1 MMSFTSVKNQLDILS
16 SNAEEILP
24 REDLI
29 KKLKKS
35 KENNIPLNI
44 KLGCDPSRP
53 DLHIGHTVVLN
64 KLKEFQDL
72 GHNIILVIGDFTALI
87 GDPTGR
93 NKTRPQIS
101 ADETKV
107 NSRTYINQVSK
118 IIDIDKVRIVYNS
131 EWLNS
136 LNFSKIISLCSKFT
150 LAQFLERDDFNKRY
164 KSGKPISL
172 HEFMYPL
179 AQAYDSVFLRSDIEI
194 GGTDQKF
201 NLLLGR
207 DLQKEFNQNQQT
219 ILTMPLIEGTDGIDK
234 MSKSYDNYIAF
245 NDNAN
250 DMYGKVLSIPDDL
263 IFKYFNL
270 VTLISKAEIEDYKFS
285 LKANKINHRDLK
297 RKLAREIVSIYHDNK
312 SASFAESNFDKIFIN
327 KEVPDDIPEIKI
339 SAKTKLVEVIKSSN
353 QVNSNSEIR
362 RLIKQNAIKIDDIPI
377 TDIHFEINPGKDIIV
392 KIGKRKFLRV
402 KKNSNE

>member
-1 MMSFTSVKNQLDILS
+1 MSFKSVKKQLEIVS
-16 SNAEEILP
+16 SNTEEILP
-24 REDLI
+24 EEDLI

-53 DLHIGHTVVLN
+53 DLHIGHSVVLN

-72 GHNIILVIGDFTALI
+72 GHNIILVIGDFTAMI

-101 ADETKV
+101 VDETKA
-107 NSRTYINQVSK
+107 NSMTYINQVSK
-118 IIDIDKVRIVYNS
+118 IIDINKIRIVYNS

-136 LNFSKIISLCSKFT
+136 LSFSKIISLCSKFT

-207 DLQKEFNQNQQT
+207 DLQKEFNQEQQT

-234 MSKSYDNYIAF
+234 MSKSYENYIAF
-245 NDNAN
+245 NDTAD
-250 DMYGKVLSIPDDL
+250 DMYGKVLSIPDNL
-263 IFKYFNL
+263 IFKYFSL
-270 VTLISKAEIEDYKFS
+270 VNSKSNIEIEDYKFS
-285 LKANKINHRDLK
+285 LKTNKINHRDLK

-312 SASFAESNFDKIFIN
+312 SASFAESNFDKIFVK
-327 KEVPDDIPEIKI
+327 KEIPDDIPEISI
-339 SAKTKLVEVIKSSN
+339 SVKTKIVEVIKNSN
-353 QVNSNSEIR
+353 LVNSNSEIR
-362 RLIKQNAIKIDDIPI
+362 RLIKQNAVKIDDKAIV
-377 TDIHFEINPGKDIIV
+377 DIHYEVIPEKDVVI

-402 KKNSNE
+402 KKQ

>member
-1 MMSFTSVKNQLDILS
+1 MSFISVKNQLDILS

-24 REDLI
+24 KEDLI

-53 DLHIGHTVVLN
+53 DLHIGHSVVLN
-64 KLKEFQDL
+64 KLKQFQDL
-72 GHNIILVIGDFTALI
+72 GHNIILVIGDFTAMI

-101 ADETKV
+101 VDETKV
-107 NSRTYINQVSK
+107 NSQTYINQVSK

-131 EWLNS
+131 EWLDS

-179 AQAYDSVFLRSDIEI
+179 AQAYDSVFLRSDVEI

-207 DLQKEFNQNQQT
+207 DLQKEFNQHQQT
-219 ILTMPLIEGTDGIDK
+219 ILTMPLIEGTDGVDK

-245 NDNAN
+245 NDNA
-250 DMYGKVLSIPDDL
+250 DDIYGKVLSIPDDL

-270 VTLISKAEIEDYKFS
+270 VTMISKAEIEDYKFS

-312 SASFAESNFDKIFIN
+312 SASFAESNFDKIFVN
-327 KEVPDDIPEIKI
+327 KEIPDDIPEIKI
-339 SAKTKLVEVIKSSN
+339 SAKAKLVEVIKNSN

-362 RLIKQNAIKIDDIPI
+362 RLIKQNAIKIDDIPV
-377 TDIHFEINPGKDIIV
+377 TDIHFEIIPDKDIVV

-402 KKNSNE
+402 KKQ

>member
-1 MMSFTSVKNQLDILS
+1 MLFTSVKNQLDILS
-16 SNAEEILP
+16 SNAGEILP
-24 REDLI
+24 KEDLI

-53 DLHIGHTVVLN
+53 DLHIGHSVVLN
-64 KLKEFQDL
+64 KLKQFQDL
-72 GHNIILVIGDFTALI
+72 GHNIILVIGDFTAMI

-101 ADETKV
+101 VDETKV

-118 IIDIDKVRIVYNS
+118 ILDIDKVRIVYNS
-131 EWLNS
+131 EWLDS

-207 DLQKEFNQNQQT
+207 DLQKEFNQQQQT
-219 ILTMPLIEGTDGIDK
+219 ILTMPLIEGTDGVNK

-245 NDNAN
+245 NDNA
-250 DMYGKVLSIPDDL
+250 DDIYGKVLSIPDDL

-270 VTLISKAEIEDYKFS
+270 VTMKSKVEIEDYKFS

-297 RKLAREIVSIYHDNK
+297 RKLAREIVSIYHNNK
-312 SASFAESNFDKIFIN
+312 SASFAESNFDKIFVN

-339 SAKTKLVEVIKSSN
+339 SAKTKLVELIKNSN

-362 RLIKQNAIKIDDIPI
+362 RLIKQNAIKIDDIPVR
-377 TDIHFEINPGKDIIV
+377 DIHFEIIPGKDIVI

-402 KKNSNE
+402 KKQ